1 MGWPNRWTWFLM
13 VCDIIG
19 FSKFFFFYALGEV
32 TSRDGH
38 GIRRCRFWWIWMA
51 GTSRPSLEVTRWI
64 SSSVGCPEV
73 HSTADSRYIY
83 IYNMICIYIH
93 IFKQPFKH
101 KMSFHPTATSR
112 SFPPRLMS
120 FPSQLPSVPVLL
132 PCAGRQ
138 CWLWCCEE
146 KEMKPHTMQRLL
158 VEQTNSA
165 PNWTAQFLLQLFEG
179 WIFAWSSKFP
189 TVEKSRWLLQS
200 QSPCKVGAC
209 ERAAQWAHAS
219 FLLSHFRWTLKV
231 EKKRHRSARTT
242 RKIHEAIDTWH
253 YIYECSMFIHFTM
266 IDRLNK
272 YTFNYR
278 LNQY

>member
-1 MGWPNRWTWFLM
+1 MLLGKWPAVTAMASGAADFGGSGWQEHPGPLWKSQDGSQ
-13 VCDIIG
+13 VQ
-19 FSKFFFFYALGEV
+19 SVALK
-32 TSRDGH
+32 SIQQPIQD
-38 GIRRCRFWWIWMA
+38 
-51 GTSRPSLEVTRWI
+51 
-64 SSSVGCPEV
+64 
-73 HSTADSRYIY
+73 IY

-112 SFPPRLMS
+112 SCPPRLMS

>member
-1 MGWPNRWTWFLM
+1 M
-13 VCDIIG
+13 
-19 FSKFFFFYALGEV
+19 Y
-32 TSRDGH
+32 
-38 GIRRCRFWWIWMA
+38 
-51 GTSRPSLEVTRWI
+51 
-64 SSSVGCPEV
+64 
-73 HSTADSRYIY
+73 
-83 IYNMICIYIH
+83 IYIH

-112 SFPPRLMS
+112 SCPPRLMS

-253 YIYECSMFIHFTM
+253 YIYECSMFNVH
-266 IDRLNK
+266 
-272 YTFNYR
+272 TFYHDW
-278 LNQY
+278 